1 MITNGFVPNVL
12 KPISKT
18 YYIEISIMGKKY
30 YIVSLTEDLEDNV
43 MLIYPK
49 SKYTLE
55 AAVSDFEDHM
65 DEYYNN

>member
-1 MITNGFVPNVL
+1 
-12 KPISKT
+12 
-18 YYIEISIMGKKY
+18 MGKKY
-30 YIVSLTEDLEDNV
+30 YIISLTEDLEDNV

-55 AAVSDFEDHM
+55 TAVADFEDHM